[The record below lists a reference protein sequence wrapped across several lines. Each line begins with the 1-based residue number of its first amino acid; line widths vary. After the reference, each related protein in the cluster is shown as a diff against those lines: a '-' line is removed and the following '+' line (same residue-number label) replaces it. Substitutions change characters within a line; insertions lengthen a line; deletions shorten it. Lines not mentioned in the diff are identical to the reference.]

1 MLRRVQLVLVAVM
14 LLSSVGCMDE
24 ERKPIPIVSIE
35 ILAESGAFMLNQ
47 QRVDEAALRVE
58 LRRIADENRR
68 PLTNTSRAY
77 VRIATQVGAD
87 EARKATIVD
96 YCISIGL
103 DKIEQSSGNS
113 Q

>member
-1 MLRRVQLVLVAVM
+1 MARWALFVLVAG
-14 LLSSVGCMDE
+14 LLTFTAGCMDE
-24 ERKPIPIVSIE
+24 ERKPIPIITIE

-47 QRVDEAALRVE
+47 QRMDEAALHVE

-77 VRIATQVGAD
+77 VRIVTQVGAD
-87 EARKATIVD
+87 EARKATVVD
-96 YCISIGL
+96 FCVSVGL